1 MIAHNH
7 IPWFDLS
14 FAQEPT
20 SISIVTRTTF
30 KDQPGLQDLL
40 RDFCV
45 LFLLPQHRTCHVYEQ
60 ILTTF
65 MLIFLEIIQRSKT
78 LNEKFTSW

>member
-14 FAQEPT
+14 FAQEPI
-20 SISIVTRTTF
+20 SISIVTRTVF
-30 KDQPGLQDLL
+30 KNQPGLQDLL
-40 RDFCV
+40 RDSYV
-45 LFLLPQHRTCHVYEQ
+45 LFFLPQHKECPIYKQ

-65 MLIFLEIIQRSKT
+65 MLIFLEIIQRPKT
-78 LNEKFTSW
+78 LDARFTS